1 MDLMSIAKSG
11 LRVGD
16 AMAVA
21 AASNIANSHSVT
33 RVPAV
38 TAVDGATAP
47 ATYPYQ
53 PVRAVATAEPGGGA
67 SVVLVEQTGEVDIN
81 SNLVDLVEAQNLYS
95 ANAAVLRAD
104 RRMQSSLD
112 LLA

>member
-1 MDLMSIAKSG
+1 MDLMNIARSG
-11 LRVGD
+11 LRVGE
-16 AMAVA
+16 AMATA
-21 AASNIANSHSVT
+21 AASNIANSNSLES
-33 RVPAV
+33 VPAV
-38 TAVDGATAP
+38 IPATGVGAA

-81 SNLVDLVEAQNLYS
+81 SNLVDLEEAQNLYA
-95 ANAAVLRAD
+95 ANAAVVRAD
-104 RRMQSSLD
+104 RRIQSSLD